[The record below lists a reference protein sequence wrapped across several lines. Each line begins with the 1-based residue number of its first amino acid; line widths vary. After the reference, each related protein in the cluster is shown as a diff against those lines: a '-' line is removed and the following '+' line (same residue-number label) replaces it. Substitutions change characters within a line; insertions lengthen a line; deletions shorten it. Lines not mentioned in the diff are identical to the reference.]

1 MKKIF
6 VIISMLLLLS
16 CSRDEKKKDMAIKT
30 DHFEILNLSAK
41 EAGRLA
47 AIQLRLVEKEY
58 PYRMGQTIGSKA
70 DLGSPSK
77 LHPAFYGYG
86 SWNNS
91 VQGYLLLVKFLK
103 KLPGMSNADSIRMNL
118 TRRLSAANINAEVL
132 YFQGRY
138 SKPFQRTAGWNGLL
152 LLAKELH
159 TWNDTL
165 GKKLEANLQPLTTL
179 IVSNYLEFLPK
190 VEYSSKGTAAGF
202 AIAFDYAVIAGSD
215 SLKAMIS
222 GRSKDFYLKDVN
234 YKLSSNPS
242 DLEQSV
248 TGLQEADIMRRILP
262 KEEFRVWLSKFIPE
276 LSEKTFRVAPTK
288 MMENK
293 KKKVPDTDVEE
304 EGQMDMSR
312 VDRINFNK
320 AQCLIAIADELP
332 EYEHLRTA
340 AYENI
345 IYSLPNVVVKDE
357 IKLKLLQTIF

>member
-6 VIISMLLLLS
+6 AIVSMLFLLS
-16 CSRDEKKKDMAIKT
+16 CSRNEKKKDMVSKA
-30 DHFEILNLSAK
+30 DHFEILSLSSK

-47 AIQLRLVEKEY
+47 ATQLRLVEKEY

-91 VQGYLLLVKFLK
+91 VQGYMLLVKFLK
-103 KLPGMSNADSIRMNL
+103 KFPHMSNADSVRMNL
-118 TRRLSAANINAEVL
+118 SRRLSAANINAEVL

-138 SKPFQRTAGWNGLL
+138 SKPFQRTGGWNSLL

-165 GKKLEANLQPLTTL
+165 GRKLETNLQPLTNL
-179 IVSNYLEFLPK
+179 IVNNYLEFLPK

-202 AIAFDYAVIAGSD
+202 AIAFDYAVVAGSD

-222 GRSKDFYLKDVN
+222 GRSKDFYQKDVN
-234 YKLSSNPS
+234 YKLSSGSP
-242 DLEQSV
+242 DLEQAV
-248 TGLQEADIMRRILP
+248 TGLQEADIMRRVLP
-262 KEEFRVWLSKFIPE
+262 KEEFRTWLSKFIPE
-276 LSEKTFRVAPTK
+276 LSAETFRLAPTK
-288 MMENK
+288 MTEK
-293 KKKVPDTDVEE
+293 KKKTSDIDAEE
-304 EGQMDMSR
+304 EDQVDMSR

-357 IKLKLLQTIF
+357 IKLKLLQLIF